1 MGAPALAPAISAPAE
16 PSKLLGRTTR
26 QSVHPPG
33 VLLSITSRLGGENA
47 PPARYGER
55 FPERVVRLRTGSVN
69 EHFWYR
75 KAGWL
80 GQSPTTIG
88 ADVQGTVSFGS
99 PRGRII
105 ALALQHV

>member
-1 MGAPALAPAISAPAE
+1 MGTPALAPAISAPAE

-55 FPERVVRLRTGSVN
+55 FPERVVRLRTGCQFTAESAQFV
-69 EHFWYR
+69 Y
-75 KAGWL
+75 
-80 GQSPTTIG
+80 GQS
-88 ADVQGTVSFGS
+88 AQ
-99 PRGRII
+99 
-105 ALALQHV
+105 ALYGQDAQLVRR